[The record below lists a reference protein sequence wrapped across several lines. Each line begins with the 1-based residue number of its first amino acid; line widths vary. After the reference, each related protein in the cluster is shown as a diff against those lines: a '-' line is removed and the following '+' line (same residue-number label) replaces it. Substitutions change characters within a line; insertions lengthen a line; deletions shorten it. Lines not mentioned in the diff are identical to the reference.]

1 MSKLSKMRDIFHK
14 IINPFI
20 LFLVKL
26 KITPNMVTTSSL
38 FFLGI
43 TIYFIFKQNLI
54 LAAIFMILTSVI
66 DSLDGALAKK
76 VGSTKFGDFYDAFID
91 RWVEVSVF
99 YALSLAYPLLYHLCF
114 LALVFSLMTSYV
126 AARAEVWTIG
136 VKIKYV
142 GSIGSRAGRLITLII
157 AMLFNQLYIGLI
169 LIIIFAS
176 ITMVA
181 RTAVVVKTLRKKI

>member
-1 MSKLSKMRDIFHK
+1 MSKLEKVRSLFHK

-20 LFLVKL
+20 LLLARL

-38 FFLGI
+38 FFLAI
-43 TIYFIFKQNLI
+43 TIYFIFKKELAI
-54 LAAIFMILTSVI
+54 AAIMMALTSVI

-91 RWVEVSVF
+91 RWVEVATF
-99 YALSLAYPLLYHLCF
+99 YAISITFPELYQLCF

-136 VKIKYV
+136 VKIKYI
-142 GSIGSRAGRLITLII
+142 GSIGSRAGRLITLIL
-157 AMLFNQLYIGLI
+157 AMLFNQLFIGLI
-169 LIIIFAS
+169 LIIIFSS
-176 ITMVA
+176 ITMAA
-181 RTAVVVKTLRKKI
+181 RTFVVMKTLRKK

>member
-1 MSKLSKMRDIFHK
+1 MSKITKIRKSFHK

-20 LFLVKL
+20 LFLAKL

-43 TIYFIFKQNLI
+43 TVYLIIQKNLI
-54 LAAIFMILTSVI
+54 LGAVFMALTSVI
-66 DSLDGALAKK
+66 DSLDGALAKI

-91 RWVEVSVF
+91 RWVEVITF
-99 YALSLAYPLLYHLCF
+99 YAISYAYPNFYSLCF

-142 GSIGSRAGRLITLII
+142 GSIGSRAGRLITLI
-157 AMLFNQLYIGLI
+157 ASMLLNQLRLGLI
-169 LIIIFAS
+169 LIIIFSS
-176 ITMVA
+176 ITMIA
-181 RTAVVVKTLRKKI
+181 RTVVVMKTLRKKD

>member
-1 MSKLSKMRDIFHK
+1 MSKLSKIRNAFHK

-20 LFLVKL
+20 LFLAKL

-43 TIYFIFKQNLI
+43 TVYFILQKNLI
-54 LAAIFMILTSVI
+54 LSAVFMALTSVV

-91 RWVEVSVF
+91 RWVEVITF
-99 YALSLAYPLLYHLCF
+99 YAISYSYPAFYSLCF
-114 LALVFSLMTSYV
+114 LALIFSLMTSYV

-142 GSIGSRAGRLITLII
+142 GTIGSRAGRLITLILS
-157 AMLFNQLYIGLI
+157 MLLNQLYLGLI
-169 LIIIFAS
+169 LIIIFSS
-176 ITMVA
+176 ITMIA
-181 RTAVVVKTLRKKI
+181 RTIVIMKKLRAKF

>member
-142 GSIGSRAGRLITLII
+142 GSIGSRAGRLITLIT

>member
-1 MSKLSKMRDIFHK
+1 MSKLSKIRDSFHK
-14 IINPFI
+14 VINPFI
-20 LFLVKL
+20 LFLAKL

-38 FFLGI
+38 FFLAI
-43 TIYFIFKQNLI
+43 TVYFIIQKNLL
-54 LAAIFMILTSVI
+54 LAGFFMILTSVI
-66 DSLDGALAKK
+66 DSLDGALAKI

-91 RWVEVSVF
+91 RWVEVITF
-99 YALSLAYPLLYHLCF
+99 FALSYAYPELYLLCF
-114 LALVFSLMTSYV
+114 LALIFSLMTSYV

-142 GSIGSRAGRLITLII
+142 GTIGSRAGRLITLIA
-157 AMLFNQLYIGLI
+157 AMFFNQLALGLI

-181 RTAVVVKTLRKKI
+181 RTVVIMRTLRKKN

>member
-1 MSKLSKMRDIFHK
+1 MSKLSKIRNAFHK

-20 LFLVKL
+20 LFLAKL

-38 FFLGI
+38 FFLAI
-43 TIYFIFKQNLI
+43 TVYFILQKNLI
-54 LAAIFMILTSVI
+54 LSAVFMALTSVV

-91 RWVEVSVF
+91 RWVEVITF
-99 YALSLAYPLLYHLCF
+99 YAISYSYPEFYSLCF
-114 LALVFSLMTSYV
+114 LALIFSLMTSYV

-142 GSIGSRAGRLITLII
+142 GSIGSRAGRLITLILS
-157 AMLFNQLYIGLI
+157 MLLNQLYLGLI
-169 LIIIFAS
+169 LIIIFSS
-176 ITMVA
+176 ITMIA
-181 RTAVVVKTLRKKI
+181 RTIVIMKKLRAKI